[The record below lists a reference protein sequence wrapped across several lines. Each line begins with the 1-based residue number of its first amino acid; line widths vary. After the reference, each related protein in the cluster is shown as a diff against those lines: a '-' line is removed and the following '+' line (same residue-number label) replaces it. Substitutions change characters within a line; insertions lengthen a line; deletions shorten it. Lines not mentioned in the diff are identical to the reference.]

1 MGTSTQLIGQT
12 ISHYHIVEKLGGGG
26 MGVVY
31 KAEDT
36 ELGRFVA
43 LKFLPEDLAH
53 DPQALERFRREARAA
68 SALNHPNICTIHE
81 IGKHDGKPF
90 IVMEFLDGMTLKHQI
105 AGKPLDIDTVLDLGI
120 QIADALDAAH
130 AVGVVHR
137 DIKPANIFITKRG
150 HAKLLDFG
158 LAKVTVK
165 PTSVA
170 MSAPTID
177 SEQHLTSPGSAI
189 GTVAYMSPEQV
200 RGKELDA
207 RTDLFSFGA
216 VLYEM
221 CTGTLPF
228 RGDTSALIFNAI
240 LERAPVAPVRLN
252 PDVSQD
258 LERTINKALEKDRD
272 VRYQS
277 AADMKADLKRLR
289 RESSSDVSRTKHEQ
303 VARRPKLVAIA
314 ISLVLV
320 LVCAAAIAWW
330 RSNRDHAK
338 STLPNP
344 TAVAVLP
351 FGNMGPDKD
360 VDFLRLALPDEIA
373 TTLSHVRLLS
383 IRPFSETSKYVSPD
397 TDFQKAGREMRV
409 SSIVTGHFLKAGDQ
423 LQVTLEAIDVDTN
436 QAVWRD
442 TLSVAGQNM
451 IAMREQVLS
460 RISTGLVPAL
470 RPAAGTSETV
480 SQPKSEEAYDLF
492 LRSAAVPHDPLP
504 NKEAIK
510 MLERAVGLDPSYAP
524 AWDALGLRYYYDALY
539 SDGGK
544 AAFERSNAALE
555 RARTLDPD
563 LISAAVN
570 LSNNHVEQG
579 ELETSYTQAEELVKR
594 RPESGLAHF
603 ALAYVLR
610 YAGLLKD
617 AQRECDTALALDPG
631 NYDFRSCA
639 RAFSL
644 DGNYK
649 RAMEYLALDNGS
661 NYSKRNEVEILLRQG
676 KKAEAL
682 EIAQALAENENSGMR
697 NRGMRMVEACLR
709 GRPESEIERLSSD
722 AQSFTVSD
730 PEIRYA
736 TADYQAFCG
745 RSQAALALLRQS
757 VDGKFCSYPAIDSD
771 PLLAPLRHTAE
782 FQEIRSATIDCQ
794 KRFLAYR
801 SEHH

>member
-1 MGTSTQLIGQT
+1 MSAQSAMIGQT
-12 ISHYHIVEKLGGGG
+12 ISHYRVVEKLGGGG

-36 ELGRFVA
+36 DLGRFVA
-43 LKFLPEDLAH
+43 LKFLPDDLAS
-53 DPQALERFRREARAA
+53 DPQVLERFRREARAA
-68 SALNHPNICTIHE
+68 SALNHPNICTIYE
-81 IGKHDGKPF
+81 IGKHDGQPF

-105 AGKPLDIDTVLDLGI
+105 AGKALDIETVLDLGI
-120 QIADALDAAH
+120 EVADGLDAAH
-130 AVGVVHR
+130 AAGIVHR

-150 HAKLLDFG
+150 RAKILDFG
-158 LAKVTVK
+158 LAKVTLK
-165 PTSVA
+165 PTNVA
-170 MSAPTID
+170 MSAPTIESD
-177 SEQHLTSPGSAI
+177 EHLTSPGSAI

-252 PDVSQD
+252 PDVPQD

-303 VARRPKLVAIA
+303 VVRRPKLVAIA

-320 LVCAAAIAWW
+320 LVCGAAIAWW
-330 RSNRDHAK
+330 KINRDHPK
-338 STLPNP
+338 STLPNQ

-351 FGNMGPDKD
+351 FGNMGADKD

-373 TTLSHVRLLS
+373 TTLSHVRSLS
-383 IRPFSETSKYVSPD
+383 IRPFSESSKYISPD

-460 RISTGLVPAL
+460 RISTGLIPAL
-470 RPAAGTSETV
+470 RPAAVTSETV
-480 SQPKSEEAYDLF
+480 SQPKNEEAYDLF
-492 LRSAAVPHDPLP
+492 LRSTAVPHEPSP
-504 NKEAIK
+504 NKEAIR
-510 MLERAVGLDPSYAP
+510 MLERAVGLDPAYAP
-524 AWDALGLRYYYDALY
+524 AWAALGLRYYFDALY
-539 SDGGK
+539 SDGGE
-544 AAFERSNAALE
+544 AAFDRSDAALE
-555 RARTLDPD
+555 RAKTLDPD
-563 LISAAVN
+563 LISAAGN
-570 LSNNHVEQG
+570 LSSNHVERG
-579 ELETSYTQAEELVKR
+579 ELDKAYTEAEELVKR
-594 RPESGLAHF
+594 RPENGLAHF
-603 ALAYVLR
+603 SLAYILR
-610 YAGLLKD
+610 YAGLLKE

-631 NYDFRSCA
+631 NYQFRSCA
-639 RAFSL
+639 RTFFL
-644 DGNYK
+644 DGNYQ
-649 RAMEYLALDNGS
+649 RAVEYLALDAGS

-676 KKAEAL
+676 RKTEAL
-682 EIAQALAENENSGMR
+682 EKVHPLTENLGMR
-697 NRGMRMVEACLR
+697 LVEACLEER
-709 GRPESEIERLSSD
+709 SASEIETLSKN
-722 AQSFTVSD
+722 ALSFAVSD
-730 PEIRYA
+730 PEMRYA
-736 TADYQAFCG
+736 TAEFEALCG
-745 RSQAALALLRQS
+745 KDKAALGLLRQA
-757 VDGKFCSYPAIDSD
+757 VEGGYCSYPAIDSD

-782 FQEIRSATIDCQ
+782 FQEIRSAAIDCQ
-794 KRFLAYR
+794 KKFLAYR

>member
-1 MGTSTQLIGQT
+1 MGTSTQLVGQT
-12 ISHYHIVEKLGGGG
+12 ISHYRVLEKLGGGG

-43 LKFLPEDLAH
+43 LKFLPDDVAQ
-53 DPQALERFRREARAA
+53 DPHALERFRREARAA
-68 SALNHPNICTIHE
+68 SALNHPNICTIYE
-81 IGKHDGKPF
+81 IGKHEGQPF
-90 IVMEFLDGMTLKHQI
+90 IAMEFLDGMTLKHQI
-105 AGKPLDIDTVLDLGI
+105 AGKTLDIETVLDLGI
-120 QIADALDAAH
+120 EVADGLDAAH
-130 AVGVVHR
+130 AAGIVHR

-158 LAKVTVK
+158 LAKVTLK
-165 PTSVA
+165 ETNVA
-170 MSAPTID
+170 MSAPTIE
-177 SEQHLTSPGSAI
+177 SNEHLTSPGSAL

-200 RGKELDA
+200 RGKELDP

-252 PDVSQD
+252 PDVPQD

-314 ISLVLV
+314 ISIVLV

-330 RSNRDHAK
+330 KSNRDHTK
-338 STLPNP
+338 SSLPNP

-351 FGNMGPDKD
+351 FGNMGADKD
-360 VDFLRLALPDEIA
+360 FDFLRLALPDEIA
-373 TTLSHVRLLS
+373 TTLSHVRSLA
-383 IRPFSETSKYVSPD
+383 IRPFSETSKYVGPD

-460 RISTGLVPAL
+460 KINTGLVPAL
-470 RPAAGTSETV
+470 QPAAGSSE
-480 SQPKSEEAYDLF
+480 SGPQPKNEEAYDLF
-492 LRSAAVPHDPLP
+492 LRSTAVPHEPAP
-504 NKEAIK
+504 NKESIR

-524 AWDALGLRYYYDALY
+524 AWDALGQRYYFDAAY
-539 SDGGK
+539 SDGGQ
-544 AAFERSNAALE
+544 AALDRSNAALE
-555 RARTLDPD
+555 RAKALDPN
-563 LISAAVN
+563 LVSAVVTLATN
-570 LSNNHVEQG
+570 WVERG
-579 ELETSYTQAEELVKR
+579 ELEKAYAEVAQVLRR
-594 RPESGLAHF
+594 RPENGYAHF
-603 ALAYVLR
+603 ALSYVLR
-610 YAGLLKD
+610 YAGLLKE
-617 AQRECDTALALDPG
+617 AQQECDTALALDPG
-631 NYDFRSCA
+631 NYQYRSCA
-639 RAFSL
+639 RAFFL
-644 DGNYK
+644 DGNFQ
-649 RAMEYLALDNGS
+649 RGLEYLALDAGS
-661 NYSKRNEVEILLRQG
+661 NYSQRNEVEILLRQG
-676 KKAEAL
+676 KKNEAL
-682 EIAQALAENENSGMR
+682 EIAHAFTENSSVRYSGMR
-697 NRGMRMVEACLR
+697 LLDACLQ
-709 GRPESEIERLSSD
+709 GRPESEIEALSKD
-722 AQSFTVSD
+722 AETFAVPD
-730 PEIRYA
+730 PEMRYA
-736 TADYQAFCG
+736 VSDYQAFCG
-745 RSQAALALLRQS
+745 RREAALTLLRQA
-757 VDGKFCSYPAIDSD
+757 VQGRFCPYTAMDSD
-771 PLLAPLRHTAE
+771 PLFEPLRHSAE
-782 FQEIRSATIDCQ
+782 FQEIRSAAVDCQ
-794 KRFLAYR
+794 NKFLAYR
-801 SEHH
+801 SQHH